1 MKDFKKE
8 YEQKLISAEAAAK
21 LIKEDDWVDFGWGVG
36 LPHDLDKAVA
46 DHIVANDIRGLKF
59 RGGVVL
65 RKPEIF
71 KIENAPEHLCWNSWH
86 MTGIERKSIADGIG
100 YYAPI
105 RYSELPRYYRD
116 LPDPVDVAM
125 FRVAPMDNEG
135 YFNFGPSAS
144 HMADMCSR
152 AKKIVVEVNT
162 NMPVA
167 LGGEVGGEKIHIS
180 KVDHIVEST
189 NVEMDLLGA
198 GPTNEIDEAVA
209 KLIVEEIP
217 NGACLQLG
225 IGGMPNAVGS
235 LIADSDLKDLGVHTE
250 MYVDAFVDIAKA
262 GKINGKCKTIDPGR
276 QTYAFGC
283 GTQKLY
289 DYINNNPECYSAP
302 VDYTNDIRVVGG
314 MDNFMSINNAVD
326 IDLFGQ
332 VGAES
337 AGIKHISGAGGQLDF
352 VLGAY
357 LSKGGKSFIC
367 FSSTFTDKA
376 GNMHSRIK
384 PTLAPGSICTDTR
397 TNTHYVVTEY
407 GKVNLKG
414 LTTWERAEALIS
426 IAHPDFRDELA
437 KDAEK
442 MGIWRK
448 SNKR

>member
-1 MKDFKKE
+1 MDFRKE
-8 YEQKLISAEAAAK
+8 YEQKLISAEEAAK
-21 LIKEDDWVDFGWGVG
+21 IIKEDDWVDFGWGVG

-71 KIENAPEHLCWNSWH
+71 KIENAPQHLCWNSWH

-167 LGGEVGGEKIHIS
+167 LGGEIGGEKIHIS

-189 NVEMDLLGA
+189 NVPMDILGA

-209 KLIVEEIP
+209 ELIVEEIP

-235 LIADSDLKDLGVHTE
+235 LIAKSDLKDLGVHTE
-250 MYVDAFVDIAKA
+250 MYVDAFVEIAKE
-262 GKINGKCKTIDPGR
+262 GKINGKCKSVDPGR

-283 GTQKLY
+283 GSQELY

-302 VDYTNDIRVVGG
+302 VDYTNDIRIVSA

-332 VGAES
+332 VNAES
-337 AGIKHISGAGGQLDF
+337 AGTKHISGAGGQLDF

-367 FSSTFTDKA
+367 FSSTFADKT
-376 GNMHSRIK
+376 GKLHSRIR

-426 IAHPDFRDELA
+426 IAHPDFRDELVVE
-437 KDAEK
+437 AEK

>member
-1 MKDFKKE
+1 MDFRKE

-180 KVDHIVEST
+180 KVDFIVEST
-189 NVEMDLLGA
+189 NVGMDLLGA

-235 LIADSDLKDLGVHTE
+235 LIAESDLKDLGVHTE

-262 GKINGKCKTIDPGR
+262 GKINGKCKTVDPGR

-283 GTQKLY
+283 GSQKLY
-289 DYINNNPECYSAP
+289 DYIHNNPECYSAP
-302 VDYTNDIRVVGG
+302 VDYTNDIRVVGA

-367 FSSTFTDKA
+367 FSSTFADKA
-376 GNMHSRIK
+376 GNLHSRIK

-414 LTTWERAEALIS
+414 LTTWERAEALVS
-426 IAHPDFRDELA
+426 IAHPDFREELV